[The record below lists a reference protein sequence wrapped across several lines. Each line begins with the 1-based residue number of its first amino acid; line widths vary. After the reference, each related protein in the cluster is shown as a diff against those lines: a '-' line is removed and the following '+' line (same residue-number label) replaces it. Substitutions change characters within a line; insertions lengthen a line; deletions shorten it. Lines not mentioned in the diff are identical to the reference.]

1 MDDEQ
6 LDRVFKALADP
17 TRRRIIDRLRE
28 RPDQSLFQICVLS
41 ASEDGKALSRQ
52 AITQHLYMLEKK
64 PGWFMCPGPAGRNS
78 IRSTSLRCTKQWT
91 SGLAITFRKE
101 NDHENLRH
109 QRFRG
114 RSAKRPWIS
123 IRIPS
128 ASR

>member
-52 AITQHLYMLEKK
+52 AITQHLYMLEK
-64 PGWFMCPGPAGRNS
+64 AGLVHVSWSGR
-78 IRSTSLRCTKQWT
+78 TKLHSLD
-91 SGLAITFRKE
+91 LAPL
-101 NDHENLRH
+101 HEAMDIWLGNH
-109 QRFRG
+109 VSQG
-114 RSAKRPWIS
+114 KRP
-123 IRIPS
+123 
-128 ASR
+128 